1 MKYCVVGAGGYIG
14 KFLCTYLF
22 DRGHSVDR
30 VSSSLSAGIDPVTG
44 LLTAEL
50 NLADVD
56 VVVYLAQSPFYRQL
70 PGRASH
76 LLTVNCV
83 NAVHVAIAAQ
93 AANVSKFIYA
103 STGNVYQASFAAFK
117 EDSALERGNWY
128 SLSKIMGEEGLRLA
142 AGGMDLTCL
151 RIFGVYGPS
160 QTDKLIPNLV
170 ARVQR
175 GETVTVDRQPSVTE
189 AQPGGLR
196 TNPIYI
202 DDAVRAIEV
211 VAGIRG
217 VPVMN
222 FAGDEVLSIRQMVEV
237 IGEAAGMSP
246 HVVVNDRERTGDLIG
261 DTSLFRSYYP
271 SPLTPFKEGIQ
282 KVLEASQ

>member
-1 MKYCVVGAGGYIG
+1 MRYCVVGSGGYIG
-14 KFLCTYLF
+14 RFLCEHLVKQ
-22 DRGHSVDR
+22 GHSVDK
-30 VSSSLSAGIDPVTG
+30 VSSSLAGGIDPATG
-44 LLTAEL
+44 LLPEL
-50 NLADVD
+50 DLAQVD

-70 PGRASH
+70 PQRAPH
-76 LLTVNCV
+76 LLAVNCV
-83 NAVHVAIAAQ
+83 SAVHVAIAAQ
-93 AANVSKFIYA
+93 ASKVSKFIYA
-103 STGNVYQASFAAFK
+103 STGNVYQASFDAFI
-117 EDSALERGNWY
+117 EHSTLERGNWY

-151 RIFGVYGPS
+151 RIFGVYGPG
-160 QTDKLIPNLV
+160 QTDKLIPNLI
-170 ARVQR
+170 ARVTR
-175 GETVTVDRQPSVTE
+175 GEPVTVDRQPCFAE

-202 DDAVRAIEV
+202 DDTVRAIEM

-222 FAGDEVLSIRQMVEV
+222 FAGDEVLSIRQMVEI
-237 IGEAAGMSP
+237 IGEVAGTSP
-246 HVVVNDRERTGDLIG
+246 QVAVTDRERAGDLIG
-261 DTSLFRSYYP
+261 DTSLFRFHYT